1 MRSGAGEFGAGV
13 MDIKY
18 KITRM
23 SFGIKRYHDDSGI
36 LGRAEYELKISNND
50 KKVSRRRLDRIS
62 IV

>member
-1 MRSGAGEFGAGV
+1 

-18 KITRM
+18 KIARI

-62 IV
+62 FV